1 VKNGEMRSKIKVVAA
16 VVSAGFALAALGV
29 VSAFAQTTP
38 DYTGVA
44 TGLGTGVSSAQGGIN
59 AIVPLLFGIVAFIA
73 VARLAMRWL
82 RSSVGG
88 R

>member
-1 VKNGEMRSKIKVVAA
+1 MRSKIKAVAA
-16 VVSAGFALAALGV
+16 AISAVFALTAVGV
-29 VSAFAQTTP
+29 VSAFAQTATP

-44 TGLGTGVSSAQGGIN
+44 TGLSTGVSSAQGGIN

-73 VARLAMRWL
+73 VARLAMKWL